1 MIICLVDKAQIAL
14 LSQAQLFAFLKKIKI
29 KNKIVFQ

>member
-14 LSQAQLFAFLKKIKI
+14 LSQAQLFAFLKKN
-29 KNKIVFQ
+29 KNKK